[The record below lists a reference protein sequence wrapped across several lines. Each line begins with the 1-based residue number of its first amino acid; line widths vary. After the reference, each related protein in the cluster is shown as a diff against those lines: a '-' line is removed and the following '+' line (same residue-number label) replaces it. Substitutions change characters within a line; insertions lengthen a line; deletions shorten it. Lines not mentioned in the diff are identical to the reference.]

1 MSSLAPCSPF
11 GRGVGGVRPKIPL
24 LDAGWG
30 DRSWICE
37 GSGVLRPVVLK
48 LEHASE
54 SPGRLIKEISGEREL
69 RGPPAERAGALRREK
84 EEDLTPKS
92 NSVGS

>member
-1 MSSLAPCSPF
+1 M
-11 GRGVGGVRPKIPL
+11 
-24 LDAGWG
+24 
-30 DRSWICE
+30 
-37 GSGVLRPVVLK
+37 VLK

-84 EEDLTPKS
+84 EERREAEAGRSHTEKQQCRKLGKRRCRRSRRPLTPVPTRRFPRKREGGQGAS
-92 NSVGS
+92 WLG